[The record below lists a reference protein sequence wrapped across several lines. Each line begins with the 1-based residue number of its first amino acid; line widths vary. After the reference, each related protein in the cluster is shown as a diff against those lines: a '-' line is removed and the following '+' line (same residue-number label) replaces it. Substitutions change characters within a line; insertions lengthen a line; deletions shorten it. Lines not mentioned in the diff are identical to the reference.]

1 MPNKDGTGPQ
11 GKGPKT
17 GRQMGN
23 CKDAKPNESESDGR
37 PARGLGIGAG
47 RRPRGFGKQRNQQNA

>member
-1 MPNKDGTGPQ
+1 MPNKDKTGPQ

-17 GRQMGN
+17 GRQMGD

-37 PARGLGIGAG
+37 PARRGLGLGAG
-47 RRPRGFGKQRNQQNA
+47 RRPRGLGRARNQ

>member
-23 CKDAKPNESESDGR
+23 CEKAEPFVGNG
-37 PARGLGIGAG
+37 RGLGRCGNQRG
-47 RRPRGFGKQRNQQNA
+47 CGRGFRQNQSE